1 MTTVFANVV
10 GSMVTA
16 LSAGTPVSPHI
27 SRARIKPLA
36 AEWAT
41 AVVVRLQESQFER
54 LAIFGAPINTD
65 TLVVVECYARS
76 TSLSPDLAVD
86 ALMQDAYARLAADP
100 TLGGTVADCQLQAIN
115 FDFDH
120 EQDRMGCALMTYLIR
135 HRTQSLNLE

>member
-10 GSMVTA
+10 GAMAQA
-16 LSAGTPVSPHI
+16 LAAGTPVSPNI

-36 AEWAT
+36 AEWQT
-41 AVVVRLQESQFER
+41 AVVVRLQESQFDR
-54 LAIFGAPINTD
+54 LAIFGAPMNTD
-65 TLVVVECYARS
+65 TIVVVECYARS

-86 ALMQDAYARLAADP
+86 QLMQDAYARLAADP
-100 TLGGTVADCQLQAIN
+100 TLGGLVADCQLQAIN

-120 EQDRMGCALMTYLIR
+120 EQDRMGCALMSYLVR